1 MYLFWLLHFYCRE
14 GGCFLKKLLVY
25 IRDFRLECVLAPLFK
40 LLEASFELIVPLI
53 MAAIID
59 RGIPSGDTGFIV
71 RMCLWLVVLGGVGL
85 LSSVTAQYFSAKAAI
100 GFSAKLRHVL
110 MAHIQTLSYTE
121 LDTVGTS
128 TLITRM
134 NSDIN
139 QVQTGVN
146 MCLRLLLRSPFV
158 VFGAMVMA
166 FTIDTKC
173 ALIFA
178 GVIAVLCVIVFSIM
192 LATIPMYR
200 RVQGQLDSVTATTRE
215 NLTGV
220 RVVRAFCKED
230 AERAKFE
237 RKLQLLTRMQL
248 AVGRISAMMNP
259 ATYVVINA
267 AVIVLI
273 HTGAVRVQM
282 GALSQ
287 GQVVA
292 LYNYMSQILVELI
305 KMANLIITL
314 TKAAACGDRV
324 AAVLAIRSTQKDGEK
339 TPAIDAPRGS
349 VVFDGVSMSYSGAG
363 AESVSG
369 VSFTAA
375 PGATIGVI
383 GGTGSGKSTLINL
396 IPRFYDCTSG
406 SVELF
411 GHAVQQY
418 GFAQLRQ
425 MIGIVP
431 QRAVLFT
438 GTIRDNMQWACPDA
452 TDEQIWQALE
462 IAQAADFVRGKPK
475 GLDEPVETA
484 GRNFSGGQRQRL
496 TIARALV
503 PHPQVLIL
511 DDSSSALD
519 FATDAAL
526 RKALKEQTHGMTVF
540 IVSQR
545 ASAVQR
551 ADRILVLDDGNLV
564 GSGTHANL
572 LKTCD
577 VYREICLSQL
587 SREEVEK
594 TL

>member
-1 MYLFWLLHFYCRE
+1 MRNMLR
-14 GGCFLKKLLVY
+14 FLKGYEKES
-25 IRDFRLECVLAPLFK
+25 ILAPLFK
-40 LLEASFELIVPLI
+40 MLEACFELLVPLVV
-53 MAAIID
+53 ANIID
-59 RGIPSGDTGFIV
+59 VGIKNGDLAYIGKQCGLMV
-71 RMCLWLVVLGGVGL
+71 LLAVVGMA
-85 LSSVTAQYFSAKAAI
+85 SSLTAQYFAAKAAL
-100 GFSAKLRHVL
+100 GYGTALRGAL
-110 MAHIQTLSYTE
+110 FRHIDTLSYTE
-121 LDTVGTS
+121 LDGIGTP
-128 TLITRM
+128 TLVTRIT
-134 NSDIN
+134 SDVN
-139 QVQTGVN
+139 QLQNGVN
-146 MCLRLLLRSPFV
+146 MTLRLLLRCPFIV
-158 VFGAMVMA
+158 IG
-166 FTIDTKC
+166 
-173 ALIFA
+173 ALILAF
-178 GVIAVLCVIVFSIM
+178 VISPTMGFWFVLVTLAISLVVWLIM
-192 LATIPMYR
+192 
-200 RVQGQLDSVTATTRE
+200 RVTVPQYHAAQNTLDKVTLLTRE
-215 NLTGV
+215 NYVGA
-220 RVVRAFCKED
+220 RVVRAFARQDDEIAD
-230 AERAKFE
+230 FTAVND
-237 RKLQLLTRMQL
+237 KLKTFQLT
-248 AVGRISAMMNP
+248 AGRISALMTP
-259 ATYVVINA
+259 LTYLIVNLGVIAILMRGGLQVNS
-267 AVIVLI
+267 
-273 HTGAVRVQM
+273 
-282 GALSQ
+282 GALTQ
-287 GQVVA
+287 GEIIA
-292 LYNYMSQILVELI
+292 LINYMNQILI
-305 KMANLIITL
+305 NLLRIADLVVSVTRALASGIRVSEIL
-314 TKAAACGDRV
+314 NTK
-324 AAVLAIRSTQKDGEK
+324 STMTD
-339 TPAIDAPRGS
+339 P
-349 VVFDGVSMSYSGAG
+349 
-363 AESVSG
+363 
-369 VSFTAA
+369 AA
-375 PGATIGVI
+375 PPPPPPPAGPPPPPVPRTATAVAKRPGSLTDISFAAQNGQTIGVI

>member
-237 RKLQLLTRMQL
+237 HKLQLLTRMQL
-248 AVGRISAMMNP
+248 TVGRISAMMNP

-339 TPAIDAPRGS
+339 TPSIDAPRGS

-383 GGTGSGKSTLINL
+383 GGTGSGKSTLVNL
-396 IPRFYDCTSG
+396 IPRFYDVTSG
-406 SVELF
+406 RVLVDGMDVRDIRKDEL
-411 GHAVQQY
+411 
-418 GFAQLRQ
+418 RRR
-425 MIGIVP
+425 IGVVP
-431 QRAVLFT
+431 QKAMLFK
-438 GTIRDNMQWACPDA
+438 GTIRSNLLWGNADA
-452 TDEQIWQALE
+452 TEADLRDALKVAQALDVVS
-462 IAQAADFVRGKPK
+462 AKSQ
-475 GLDEPVETA
+475 GLDEPVEQG

-503 PHPQVLIL
+503 RKPEILIL
-511 DDSSSALD
+511 DDSASALD
-519 FATDAAL
+519 YATDANL
-526 RKALKEQTHGMTVF
+526 RRAIRQMENPPTTF

-545 ASAVQR
+545 AASVR
-551 ADRILVLDDGNLV
+551 FADRIIVLDDGRV
-564 GSGTHANL
+564 AGMGTHDEL
-572 LKTCD
+572 LAACP
-577 VYREICLSQL
+577 VYQEIYASQFKK
-587 SREEVEK
+587 EGH
-594 TL
+594 

>member
-1 MYLFWLLHFYCRE
+1 MRNMLR
-14 GGCFLKKLLVY
+14 FLKGYEKES
-25 IRDFRLECVLAPLFK
+25 ILAPLFK
-40 LLEASFELIVPLI
+40 MLEACFELLVPLVV
-53 MAAIID
+53 ANIID
-59 RGIPSGDTGFIV
+59 VGIKNGDLAYIGKQCGLMV
-71 RMCLWLVVLGGVGL
+71 LLAVVGMA
-85 LSSVTAQYFSAKAAI
+85 SSLTAQYFAAKAAL
-100 GFSAKLRHVL
+100 GYGTALCGALFRH
-110 MAHIQTLSYTE
+110 IDTLSYTE
-121 LDTVGTS
+121 LDGIGTP
-128 TLITRM
+128 TLVTRIT
-134 NSDIN
+134 SDVN
-139 QVQTGVN
+139 QLQNGVN
-146 MCLRLLLRSPFV
+146 MTLRLLLRCPFIV
-158 VFGAMVMA
+158 IG
-166 FTIDTKC
+166 
-173 ALIFA
+173 ALILAF
-178 GVIAVLCVIVFSIM
+178 VISPTMGFWFVLVTLAISLVVWLIM
-192 LATIPMYR
+192 RVTVPQYR
-200 RVQGQLDSVTATTRE
+200 AAQNTLDKVTLLTRE
-215 NLTGV
+215 NYVGA
-220 RVVRAFCKED
+220 RVVRAFARQDDEIAD
-230 AERAKFE
+230 FTAVND
-237 RKLQLLTRMQL
+237 KLKTFQLT
-248 AVGRISAMMNP
+248 AGRISALMTP
-259 ATYVVINA
+259 LTYLIVNLGVIAILMRGGLQVNS
-267 AVIVLI
+267 
-273 HTGAVRVQM
+273 
-282 GALSQ
+282 GALTQ
-287 GQVVA
+287 GEIIA
-292 LYNYMSQILVELI
+292 LINYMNQILI
-305 KMANLIITL
+305 NLLRIADLVVSVTRALASGIRVSEIL
-314 TKAAACGDRV
+314 NTKSTMTDPAAA
-324 AAVLAIRSTQKDGEK
+324 ALAPAV
-339 TPAIDAPRGS
+339 DAPA
-349 VVFDGVSMSYSGAG
+349 VAFDHVGFTYHGAG
-363 AESVSG
+363 APSLTDI
-369 VSFTAA
+369 SFAA
-375 PGATIGVI
+375 QNGQTIGVI

>member
-1 MYLFWLLHFYCRE
+1 MRNMLR
-14 GGCFLKKLLVY
+14 FLKGYEKES
-25 IRDFRLECVLAPLFK
+25 ILAPLFK
-40 LLEASFELIVPLI
+40 MLEACFELLVPLVV
-53 MAAIID
+53 ANIID
-59 RGIPSGDTGFIV
+59 VGIKNGDLAYIGKQCGLMV
-71 RMCLWLVVLGGVGL
+71 LLAVVGMA
-85 LSSVTAQYFSAKAAI
+85 SSLTAQYFAAKAAL
-100 GFSAKLRHVL
+100 GYGTTLRGAL
-110 MAHIQTLSYTE
+110 FRHIDTLSYTE
-121 LDTVGTS
+121 LDGIGTP
-128 TLITRM
+128 TLVTRIT
-134 NSDIN
+134 SDVN
-139 QVQTGVN
+139 QLQNGVN
-146 MCLRLLLRSPFV
+146 MTLRLLLRCPFIV
-158 VFGAMVMA
+158 IG
-166 FTIDTKC
+166 
-173 ALIFA
+173 ALILAF
-178 GVIAVLCVIVFSIM
+178 VISPTMGFWFVLVTLAISLVVWLIM
-192 LATIPMYR
+192 RVTVPQYR
-200 RVQGQLDSVTATTRE
+200 AAQNTLDKVTLLTRE
-215 NLTGV
+215 NYVGA
-220 RVVRAFCKED
+220 RVVRAFARQDDEIAD
-230 AERAKFE
+230 FTAVND
-237 RKLQLLTRMQL
+237 KLKTFQLT
-248 AVGRISAMMNP
+248 AGRISALMTP
-259 ATYVVINA
+259 LTYLIVNLGVIAILMRGGLQVNS
-267 AVIVLI
+267 
-273 HTGAVRVQM
+273 
-282 GALSQ
+282 GALTQ
-287 GQVVA
+287 GEIIA
-292 LYNYMSQILVELI
+292 LINYMNQILI
-305 KMANLIITL
+305 NLLRIADLVVSVTRALASGIRVSEIL
-314 TKAAACGDRV
+314 NTKSTMTDPAAA
-324 AAVLAIRSTQKDGEK
+324 ALAPAV
-339 TPAIDAPRGS
+339 DAPA
-349 VVFDGVSMSYSGAG
+349 VAFDHVGFTYHGAG
-363 AESVSG
+363 APSLTDI
-369 VSFTAA
+369 SFAA
-375 PGATIGVI
+375 QNGQTIGVI